1 VKFKFDNIRK
11 SFVHVFGGSVFTED
25 FFLKNR
31 RFLIAI
37 VLVMFL
43 FINHRYKVLRQ
54 ISEIEKLQQ
63 ELKDA
68 RYESLTI
75 SSNLTEASRQGEI
88 ERRIREAGLDL
99 KVANEPV
106 YYIDK

>member
-1 VKFKFDNIRK
+1 MRFKFDNIRK
-11 SFVHVFGGSVFTED
+11 SFVHVFGGRVFTED

-43 FINHRYKVLRQ
+43 FINHRYKVLQQ
-54 ISEIEKLQQ
+54 IAEVEKLQR
-63 ELKDA
+63 ELRDA

-75 SSNLTEASRQGEI
+75 SSKLTEASRQGEI
-88 ERRIREAGLDL
+88 ERRIEEAGLEL
-99 KVANEPV
+99 KVTNEPV